1 MGCGP
6 FFVSV
11 MGQIE
16 YEWLDRVV
24 SGLGY
29 ELVHLE
35 WVPRNGLARV
45 YIDKTG
51 GVNLD
56 DCARV
61 SEHLSRAMA
70 VEGYDYERLEI
81 SSPGDDRPLARPKD
95 FERFRG
101 HKARVVLKVPVKGR
115 RTLVGRLD
123 ISGDNSIALIAED
136 DTQIVLDL
144 ANVEKARLVPER

>member
-1 MGCGP
+1 
-6 FFVSV
+6 

-45 YIDKTG
+45 YIDKAG

-61 SEHLSRAMA
+61 SEHLSRAMV
-70 VEGYDYERLEI
+70 VEGFDYERLEI
-81 SSPGDDRPLARPKD
+81 SSPGDDRPLARAKD

-101 HKARVVLKVPVKGR
+101 RKARVALKVPIKGR
-115 RTLVGRLD
+115 RTVIGRLD
-123 ISGDNSIALIAED
+123 VSGDNSITLIAED

-144 ANVEKARLVPER
+144 ANVERARLVPER